1 MHDSTWLLD
10 NSNNF
15 NVKQNLQALPNALV
29 FHAAA
34 LAHLWSALAM
44 VSLLSKLI
52 PSSLVDPRNGLTI
65 ETIIR
70 SFSSASKI
78 KRIARSHM

>member
-10 NSNNF
+10 YSNNF

-34 LAHLWSALAM
+34 LAHLWAALAM
-44 VSLLSKLI
+44 FSLLSKLI
-52 PSSLVDPRNGLTI
+52 PSSLVDPRN
-65 ETIIR
+65 
-70 SFSSASKI
+70 
-78 KRIARSHM
+78 